1 MSRIRSRHRGSRGV
15 LTMNCPCCGCEVQS
29 GFAFCPKCGTK
40 QPNACPGCGFVCAP
54 DFAYCPKCGALV
66 GEDPKAGEQAS
77 IRTSP
82 ATFPSRARSPPLVPN
97 STVDPERTVQPP
109 QHNIDTEANRRTVT
123 VLFADLSGFTTMS
136 ERLDPEV
143 MQTLQNELFEEL
155 TTGVQRF
162 GGFVDKFIGDA
173 LLALFGAPVAHEDD
187 PERAV
192 RAALDMIRRTAHVGE
207 RAKAYTGSP
216 LLLHIGI
223 NTGHVVAGGLGVGVA
238 KSYSVTGDTVN
249 TAQRLQSMASPGDV
263 LVGPLTYR
271 LTRHAFSYESLGEVA
286 LKGKM
291 GSVLVHRLK
300 GPLEAPRAARGLQIL
315 GFSAPLIGR
324 DAELARMTSSLDR
337 ACGGTAQL
345 VRLVGE
351 AGVGKTRLVNEF
363 VTRVCD
369 GDRFASLAIRR
380 AVCSPLGE
388 QSYGTL
394 AAVLRSA
401 CGIAQNAS
409 ATEAQ
414 AKLAEALSELGV
426 PSDEAE
432 RLMPLY
438 LYVLGLSDPDAALQH
453 VEPEQL
459 RRQIFFAIRTVF
471 ERRLALSPL
480 LIIVEDL
487 HWADTVSLEALRF
500 LIDRIERTRLM
511 LLFTHRPM
519 LDTDQFGSRRIS
531 HTTLRLVPLG
541 AVDAQKLLAAF
552 FDQGW
557 SEPPGNLF
565 SRILERASGN
575 PLFIEE
581 IIRGLIEAG
590 ALERDGSRWRIKS
603 DLAAADI
610 PASIQALL
618 LARVDRLPHAVRR
631 LAQEAAVIGPRF
643 DAALLGA
650 TATDPAK
657 VEAGLELLCD
667 AEIVE
672 EVAGA
677 NSISLQFYR
686 FTQTM
691 LQDVIYQNLLLQR
704 RIEIHGRIG
713 AALERLH
720 GDNPER
726 LEDLILLG
734 HHFSLSASKLKG
746 SRYLSLAGDRAR
758 AAYANDDAIRLYQQA
773 LAVLL
778 TAGKE
783 GAEPLVLYER
793 IADLCGA
800 AGRRST
806 AEEHYQT
813 ALEAYRAAGDRAAA
827 ARMLR
832 KLGRLR
838 WDAGKR
844 SSAEAHYAEAAAL
857 LDGTDAPI
865 EWAHL
870 LQERG
875 HLAFRM
881 GDHASAAR
889 WADEALGYAQSVPP
903 DVDKL
908 TGLEAARATAEALN
922 TKGVALARLGRAQ
935 EAMRE
940 VERSVAAAEA
950 AGLLNAACRGYTNL
964 GVLYTMVD
972 PAQAIA
978 VCRRGLDVAERIG
991 DLGFQARLLANLA
1004 VACCTFTDRCSEEGV
1019 PAAEKAIELDRALDQ
1034 REHLSVPLI
1043 VLGQIYQ
1050 CHGKPG
1056 MAARCYNEAIV
1067 VARETGEPQQLFPC
1081 YDGLATLNL
1090 DRGDMP
1096 EAERY
1101 FALAHEVC
1109 ARHGLDPQGL
1119 IVLPFLD

>member
-1 MSRIRSRHRGSRGV
+1 MKCS
-15 LTMNCPCCGCEVQS
+15 GCSFEVQS

-40 QPNACPGCGFVCAP
+40 QPNPCPACGFPCAP

-66 GEDPKAGEQAS
+66 CEDPQGGGQAS
-77 IRTSP
+77 VRTSP
-82 ATFPSRARSPPLVPN
+82 KTLPTPLLVP
-97 STVDPERTVQPP
+97 TVEAERSFRPP
-109 QHNIDTEANRRTVT
+109 ADKIDSEANRRTIT
-123 VLFADLSGFTTMS
+123 VLFADLSGFTSMS

-155 TTGVQRF
+155 TAAVQSF

-173 LLALFGAPVAHEDD
+173 LLALFGAPAAHEDD

-192 RAALDMIRRTAHVGE
+192 RSALDMISRTARLSE
-207 RAKAYTGSP
+207 RVKAYAGSP
-216 LLLHIGI
+216 LLLHVGI

-249 TAQRLQSMASPGDV
+249 TAQRLQSMASPGEV
-263 LVGPLTYR
+263 LVGPLTHR
-271 LTRHAFSYESLGEVA
+271 LTRHAFSYDSLGEVS

-291 GSVLVHRLK
+291 GSVLVHRLNA
-300 GPLEAPRAARGLQIL
+300 PLEAPRAARGLDTL
-315 GFSAPLIGR
+315 GLNAPLIGR
-324 DAELARMTSSLDR
+324 DAELARTIGSLDL
-337 ACGGTAQL
+337 ACGGAAQL

-351 AGVGKTRLVNEF
+351 AGIGKTRLVNEF
-363 VTRVCD
+363 VGRIRD
-369 GDRFASLAIRR
+369 EDRFAGVAIRQ

-401 CGIAQNAS
+401 YGIAQKAG
-409 ATEAQ
+409 AAEAA
-414 AKLAEALSELGV
+414 AKVAEALSELGL
-426 PSDEAE
+426 PAEEAD

-438 LYVLGLSDPDAALQH
+438 LHVLGLGDPNAVLRH

-487 HWADTVSLEALRF
+487 HWADAVSLEALRF
-500 LIDRIERTRLM
+500 LMDRLERTRLM

-519 LDTDQFGSRRIS
+519 LELDRFGSSRIS
-531 HTTLRLVPLG
+531 HTTLRLPPLG
-541 AVDAQKLLAAF
+541 DVDGQRLLAAYF
-552 FDQGW
+552 SPSW
-557 SEPPGNLF
+557 REAPGHLF

-575 PLFIEE
+575 PLFLEE

-590 ALERDGSRWRIKS
+590 TLERDGAQWRIKS
-603 DLAAADI
+603 DEAAADI

-618 LARVDRLPHAVRR
+618 LARLDRLPHDVRR

-643 DAALLGA
+643 DAAVLRA
-650 TATDPAK
+650 TATERER

-672 EVAGA
+672 EVAGS
-677 NSISLQFYR
+677 NSSSLRSYR

-704 RIEIHGRIG
+704 RIELHGRIG
-713 AALERLH
+713 AALERLY
-720 GDNPER
+720 GKEPER

-734 HHFSLSASKLKG
+734 HHFSLSASKLRG
-746 SRYLSLAGDRAR
+746 ARYLRVAGDRAR
-758 AAYANDDAIRLYQQA
+758 ASYANDDALRFYQQS
-773 LAVLL
+773 LSVLS
-778 TAGKE
+778 TGSE
-783 GAEPLVLYER
+783 RQPEHLVLYER
-793 IADLCGA
+793 IADLCRV

-806 AEEHYQT
+806 AEEHYQS
-813 ALEAYRAAGDRAAA
+813 ALEGHRAAGDRIGE
-827 ARMLR
+827 ARILR
-832 KLGRLR
+832 KLGRLL

-844 SSAEAHYAEAAAL
+844 TKAEAHYAEAAERL
-857 LDGTDAPI
+857 GGIEAPI

-875 HLAFRM
+875 RLAFRV
-881 GDHASAAR
+881 GDHVAAAR
-889 WADEALGYAQSVPP
+889 WADEALGYARSVPA
-903 DVDKL
+903 DADGQA
-908 TGLEAARATAEALN
+908 GLEAARAVAEALN
-922 TKGVALARLGRAQ
+922 TKAVALARLGRHQ
-935 EAMRE
+935 EAVRE
-940 VERSVAAAEA
+940 VEQSVAAAEA
-950 AGLLNAACRGYTNL
+950 AGLLNVACRGYTNL
-964 GVLYTMVD
+964 GVLYTIVD
-972 PAQAIA
+972 PAQAME
-978 VCRRGLDVAERIG
+978 VCRRGLGIALRIA
-991 DLGFQARLLANLA
+991 DLGFQARLLANFA
-1004 VACCTFTDRCSEEGV
+1004 VACCTFTDRCTEEGV
-1019 PAAEKAIELDRALDQ
+1019 PAAEKAVEIDRALDQ
-1034 REHLSVPLI
+1034 REHLPVPLI
-1043 VLGQIYQ
+1043 VLGQIHQ
-1050 CHGKPG
+1050 CHFRPDL
-1056 MAARCYNEAIV
+1056 AARCYKEAID
-1067 VARETGEPQQLFPC
+1067 VASETGEPQLLFPC

-1109 ARHGLDPQGL
+1109 ARHGLDPAGL

>member
-1 MSRIRSRHRGSRGV
+1 
-15 LTMNCPCCGCEVQS
+15 MNCSCCGSEVQS
-29 GFAFCPKCGTK
+29 GFVFCPKCGTK
-40 QPNACPGCGFVCAP
+40 QPNACPGCGYACAP

-66 GEDPKAGEQAS
+66 SEAS
-77 IRTSP
+77 KSGGLASMRASRVTVPTS
-82 ATFPSRARSPPLVPN
+82 ASSPPLAPTAEAQYGFR
-97 STVDPERTVQPP
+97 SQPDK
-109 QHNIDTEANRRTVT
+109 IDSEANRRTIT

-143 MQTLQNELFEEL
+143 MQALQNELFEEL
-155 TTGVQRF
+155 TAAVQSF

-173 LLALFGAPVAHEDD
+173 LLALFGAPAAHEDD

-192 RAALDMIRRTAHVGE
+192 RAALDMIGRTAQLSE
-207 RAKAYTGSP
+207 RAKAYAGSP
-216 LLLHIGI
+216 LLLHVGI

-249 TAQRLQSMASPGDV
+249 TAQRLQSMASTGEV

-271 LTRHAFSYESLGEVA
+271 LTRHAFSYESLGEVS

-291 GSVLVHRLK
+291 GSVLVHRLN
-300 GPLEAPRAARGLQIL
+300 GPLDTPRAARGLDTL
-315 GFSAPLIGR
+315 GLSAPVIGR
-324 DAELARMTSSLDR
+324 DAELARLVDNLDL
-337 ACGGTAQL
+337 ACGGAAQL

-351 AGVGKTRLVNEF
+351 AGIGKTRLVDEF
-363 VTRVCD
+363 VAHARD
-369 GDRFASLAIRR
+369 EDRFAGVAIRR

-401 CGIAQNAS
+401 YGIAQKTTVA
-409 ATEAQ
+409 EAQ
-414 AKLAEALSELGV
+414 AKLATALSELGLAV
-426 PSDEAE
+426 EEAD

-438 LYVLGLSDPDAALQH
+438 FHVLGLGDPDAALQH

-471 ERRLALSPL
+471 ERRLVLSPL

-487 HWADTVSLEALRF
+487 HWADAVSLEALRF
-500 LIDRIERTRLM
+500 LMDRLERTRLM

-519 LDTDQFGSRRIS
+519 LELDQFGSGRIS
-531 HTTLRLVPLG
+531 HTTLRLLPLG
-541 AVDAQKLLAAF
+541 DADGQKLLAAYF
-552 FDQGW
+552 SHGW
-557 SEPPGNLF
+557 SEPPGSLF
-565 SRILERASGN
+565 SRILERAGGN
-575 PLFIEE
+575 PLFFEE

-590 ALERDGSRWRIKS
+590 ALERDGSQWRIKS
-603 DLAAADI
+603 DEAAADI

-618 LARVDRLPHAVRR
+618 LARLDRLPHEVRR

-650 TATDPAK
+650 MASQRTK

-677 NSISLQFYR
+677 NSISLRSYR

-704 RIEIHGRIG
+704 RIELHGRIG
-713 AALERLH
+713 AALERLY
-720 GDNPER
+720 GNEPER

-734 HHFSLSASKLKG
+734 HHFSLSASKPKG
-746 SRYLSLAGDRAR
+746 ARYLRAAGDRAR
-758 AAYANDDAIRLYQQA
+758 ATYANDDAIRFYQQA

-778 TAGKE
+778 AGGE
-783 GAEPLVLYER
+783 WEPERLIFCER
-793 IADLCGA
+793 IAELCAA
-800 AGRRST
+800 AGRRIT
-806 AEEHYQT
+806 AEEHYQS
-813 ALEAYRAAGDRAAA
+813 ALEGHRNAEDRIGE
-827 ARMLR
+827 ARILR
-832 KLGRLR
+832 KLGRLL

-844 SSAEAHYAEAAAL
+844 IKAEAHYAEAAERL
-857 LDGTDAPI
+857 GGTDAPI

-875 HLAFRM
+875 RLSFRT
-881 GDHASAAR
+881 GDHVAGAR
-889 WADEALGYAQSVPP
+889 WADEALGYARSVPA
-903 DVDKL
+903 DADRQV
-908 TGLEAARATAEALN
+908 GFEAARAIAESLN
-922 TKGVALARLGRAQ
+922 TKGVALARLGRHQ
-935 EAMRE
+935 EAVRE
-940 VERSVAAAEA
+940 VEQSVAAAEA
-950 AGLLNAACRGYTNL
+950 AGLLNVACRGYTNL
-964 GVLYTMVD
+964 GVLYTIVD
-972 PAQAIA
+972 PAKAVE
-978 VCRRGLDVAERIG
+978 VCRRGLDVACRIG
-991 DLGFQARLLANLA
+991 DLGFQARLLANFA
-1004 VACCTFTDRCSEEGV
+1004 VACCTFTDKCTEEGV
-1019 PAAEKAIELDRALDQ
+1019 PAAEKAIEIDRALDQ

-1043 VLGQIYQ
+1043 VLGQIHQ
-1050 CHGKPG
+1050 CHFRPDL
-1056 MAARCYNEAIV
+1056 AARCYNEAIE
-1067 VARETGEPQQLFPC
+1067 VASETGEPQQLFPC

-1101 FALAHEVC
+1101 FALAQDVC
-1109 ARHGLDPQGL
+1109 TRHGLDPAGL

>member
-1 MSRIRSRHRGSRGV
+1 
-15 LTMNCPCCGCEVQS
+15 MNCSRCGSEVQS
-29 GFAFCPKCGTK
+29 GFAFCPRCGTK
-40 QPNACPGCGFVCAP
+40 QPSACSCCGYLCAS
-54 DFAYCPKCGALV
+54 DFAYCPKCGAEV
-66 GEDPKAGEQAS
+66 NAVAKAGTES
-77 IRTSP
+77 I
-82 ATFPSRARSPPLVPN
+82 SPPIAAAA
-97 STVDPERTVQPP
+97 SRQVDAPALTPKLAAEAERVQPES
-109 QHNIDTEANRRTVT
+109 NKVDTGANRRTIT

-143 MQTLQNELFEEL
+143 MQAFQNELFEEL
-155 TTGVQRF
+155 TAAVQRF

-173 LLALFGAPVAHEDD
+173 LLALFGAPAAHEDD

-192 RAALDMIRRTAHVGE
+192 RAAIDMISRTASLGE
-207 RAKAYTGSP
+207 RSKIHAGSP
-216 LLLHIGI
+216 LMLHVGI
-223 NTGHVVAGGLGVGVA
+223 NTGQVVAGDLGAGVA

-249 TAQRLQSMASPGDV
+249 TAQRLQSMAPPGEI
-263 LVGPLTYR
+263 LVGPLTHR
-271 LTRHAFSYESLGEVA
+271 LTRHAFAYESLGDVA

-300 GPLEAPRAARGLQIL
+300 GALDTPREARGLDML
-315 GFSAPLIGR
+315 GLSAPLIGR
-324 DAELARMTSSLDR
+324 DAELARMIGTLDL
-337 ACGGTAQL
+337 ASGGAAQL

-351 AGVGKTRLVNEF
+351 AGIGKTRLVNEF
-363 VTRVCD
+363 IVRVRD
-369 GDRFASLAIRR
+369 EDRFANVAIRR

-401 CGIAQNAS
+401 YGIAQKAS
-409 ATEAQ
+409 MAETQ
-414 AKLAEALSELGV
+414 LRLSEALSELGLTAE
-426 PSDEAE
+426 EAE

-438 LYVLGLSDPDAALQH
+438 FYVLGLGDPDAALQH

-487 HWADTVSLEALRF
+487 HWADAVSLEALRF
-500 LIDRIERTRLM
+500 LMDRLERTRLM
-511 LLFTHRPM
+511 LLFTHRSM
-519 LDTDQFGSRRIS
+519 LEVDQFGSGRIS
-531 HTTLRLVPLG
+531 HTALRLGPLG
-541 AVDAQKLLAAF
+541 FADGQKLLAAF
-552 FDQGW
+552 FSQGW
-557 SEPPGNLF
+557 SESPGNLF
-565 SRILERASGN
+565 RRILERAGGN

-581 IIRGLIEAG
+581 IIRGLIESG
-590 ALERDGSRWRIKS
+590 VLERDGSQWRIKS
-603 DLAAADI
+603 DEAAADI

-618 LARVDRLPHAVRR
+618 LARLDRLPHQVRR

-643 DAALLGA
+643 DAALLSASA
-650 TATDPAK
+650 TERAD

-677 NSISLQFYR
+677 NAISLQSYR

-704 RIEIHGRIG
+704 RIEMHGRTG
-713 AALERLH
+713 AALERLY
-720 GDNPER
+720 GKEPER

-734 HHFSLSASKLKG
+734 HHFSLSASKPKG
-746 SRYLSLAGDRAR
+746 ARYLIAAGDRAR
-758 AAYANDDAIRLYQQA
+758 AMYANDDAIRLYQQA

-778 TAGKE
+778 TTG
-783 GAEPLVLYER
+783 EPGPERLMLCER

-813 ALEAYRAAGDRAAA
+813 ALEAHRAAGDRVAE
-827 ARMLR
+827 ARTTR
-832 KLGRLR
+832 KLGRLL
-838 WDAGKR
+838 WDSGKR
-844 SSAEAHYAEAAAL
+844 SQAEAHYAEAAAL
-857 LDGTDAPI
+857 LEGTDAPI

-875 HLAFRM
+875 HLAFRT
-881 GDHASAAR
+881 GDHAAAAK
-889 WADEALGYAQSVPP
+889 WADEALGYARSVPP
-903 DVDKL
+903 DVDQHAA
-908 TGLEAARATAEALN
+908 LEAARATAEALN
-922 TKGVALARLGRAQ
+922 TKGVALARLGRSR
-935 EAMRE
+935 EAVSE

-950 AGLLNAACRGYTNL
+950 AGLLSAACRGYTNL

-972 PAQAIA
+972 PAKAIE
-978 VCRRGLDVAERIG
+978 VCRRGLETARRIG
-991 DLGFQARLLANLA
+991 DLGFQARLLANYA
-1004 VACCTFTDRCSEEGV
+1004 VACCTFTDRCADEGV

-1034 REHLSVPLI
+1034 REHLPVPLI
-1043 VLGQIYQ
+1043 VLGQIHQ
-1050 CHGKPG
+1050 CHGQPEL
-1056 MAARCYNEAIV
+1056 AARCYNEAIE
-1067 VARETGEPQQLFPC
+1067 VAGETGEPQQLFPC
-1081 YDGLATLNL
+1081 YDGLATLSL

-1096 EAERY
+1096 EAERQ
-1101 FALAHEVC
+1101 FALAHDVC

>member
-1 MSRIRSRHRGSRGV
+1 
-15 LTMNCPCCGCEVQS
+15 MNCSCCGCEVQS
-29 GFAFCPKCGTK
+29 GFAFCPKCGMK
-40 QPNACPGCGFVCAP
+40 QPNACPGCGYACAP

-66 GEDPKAGEQAS
+66 GGALNDRGQA
-77 IRTSP
+77 R
-82 ATFPSRARSPPLVPN
+82 PSRPTAPVRASSPPLAPA
-97 STVDPERTVQPP
+97 VDPHQAFRPQPDR
-109 QHNIDTEANRRTVT
+109 IDNEANRRTIT
-123 VLFADLSGFTTMS
+123 VLFADLSGFTAMS

-155 TTGVQRF
+155 TEAVQGF

-173 LLALFGAPVAHEDD
+173 LLALFGAPAAHEDD

-192 RAALDMIRRTAHVGE
+192 RAALDMIKRTEQLSE
-207 RAKAYTGSP
+207 RAKVYAGAP

-249 TAQRLQSMASPGDV
+249 TAQRLQSMAPPGEV
-263 LVGPLTYR
+263 LVGPLTHR
-271 LTRHAFSYESLGEVA
+271 LTRHAFSYESLGEVS

-300 GPLEAPRAARGLQIL
+300 GPLDMPRAARGLDTL
-315 GFSAPLIGR
+315 GLSAPLIGR
-324 DAELARMTSSLDR
+324 DAELARMIGSLDR
-337 ACGGTAQL
+337 ACGGAAQL

-351 AGVGKTRLVNEF
+351 AGIGKTRLMNEF
-363 VTRVCD
+363 AARIRD
-369 GDRFASLAIRR
+369 EERFAGVAIRQ

-401 CGIAQNAS
+401 YGIAQKAS
-409 ATEAQ
+409 AAEAE
-414 AKLAEALSELGV
+414 ARLAEALSELGLAAE
-426 PSDEAE
+426 EAE

-438 LYVLGLSDPDAALQH
+438 VHVLGLGGPDAALQH

-487 HWADTVSLEALRF
+487 HWADAVSLEALRF
-500 LIDRIERTRLM
+500 LMDRLERTRLM
-511 LLFTHRPM
+511 LLFTHRPT
-519 LDTDQFGSRRIS
+519 LELDQFGSGRIS
-531 HTTLRLVPLG
+531 HTTLRLLPLC
-541 AVDAQKLLAAF
+541 DADGQNLLAAYF
-552 FDQGW
+552 SHGW
-557 SEPPGNLF
+557 REPPGNLF

-575 PLFIEE
+575 PLFLEE

-590 ALERDGSRWRIKS
+590 ALERDGSQWRIKS
-603 DLAAADI
+603 DEAAADI

-618 LARVDRLPHAVRR
+618 LARLDRLPHEVRR

-650 TATDPAK
+650 TATGPAN
-657 VEAGLELLCD
+657 VEVGLELLCD

-677 NSISLQFYR
+677 NSISLRSYR

-704 RIEIHGRIG
+704 RIELHGRIG
-713 AALERLH
+713 AALERLY
-720 GDNPER
+720 GSEPER

-734 HHFSLSASKLKG
+734 HHFSLSAHKSKG
-746 SRYLSLAGDRAR
+746 ARYLRAAGDRAR
-758 AAYANDDAIRLYQQA
+758 ATYANDDAIRLYQQA

-778 TAGKE
+778 TSGE
-783 GAEPLVLYER
+783 CEPERLVLYER
-793 IADLCGA
+793 IADLCAA
-800 AGRRST
+800 AGRRNT
-806 AEEHYQT
+806 AEEHYQS
-813 ALEAYRAAGDRAAA
+813 ALEGHRVAEDRIGE
-827 ARMLR
+827 ARILR
-832 KLGRLR
+832 KLGRLL

-844 SSAEAHYAEAAAL
+844 IKAERHYAEAADVL
-857 LDGTDAPI
+857 GGTDAPI

-875 HLAFRM
+875 RLGFRI
-881 GDHASAAR
+881 GDHVAAAT
-889 WADEALGYAQSVPP
+889 WADEALGYARSVPA
-903 DVDKL
+903 DADEHA
-908 TGLEAARATAEALN
+908 GLEAARAIAEALN
-922 TKGVALARLGRAQ
+922 TKAVALARLGRHQDAV
-935 EAMRE
+935 RE
-940 VERSVAAAEA
+940 VEQSVAVAEG
-950 AGLLNAACRGYTNL
+950 AGLLNVACRGYTNL
-964 GVLYTMVD
+964 SVLYTIVD
-972 PAQAIA
+972 PAQAME
-978 VCRRGLDVAERIG
+978 VCRRGLDVAHRIG
-991 DLGFQARLLANLA
+991 DLGFQARLLANFA
-1004 VACCTFTDRCSEEGV
+1004 VACCTFTDKCTDEGV
-1019 PAAEKAIELDRALDQ
+1019 PAAEKAIKIDRALDQ
-1034 REHLSVPLI
+1034 REHLPVPLI
-1043 VLGQIYQ
+1043 VLGQIHQ
-1050 CHGKPG
+1050 CHFRPDQ
-1056 MAARCYNEAIV
+1056 AARCYNEAIE
-1067 VARETGEPQQLFPC
+1067 VASETGEPQQLFPC

-1101 FALAHEVC
+1101 FALADDVC
-1109 ARHGLDPQGL
+1109 TRHGLDPAGL

>member
-1 MSRIRSRHRGSRGV
+1 M
-15 LTMNCPCCGCEVQS
+15 
-29 GFAFCPKCGTK
+29 
-40 QPNACPGCGFVCAP
+40 
-54 DFAYCPKCGALV
+54 
-66 GEDPKAGEQAS
+66 
-77 IRTSP
+77 
-82 ATFPSRARSPPLVPN
+82 
-97 STVDPERTVQPP
+97 
-109 QHNIDTEANRRTVT
+109 
-123 VLFADLSGFTTMS
+123 
-136 ERLDPEV
+136 
-143 MQTLQNELFEEL
+143 
-155 TTGVQRF
+155 
-162 GGFVDKFIGDA
+162 
-173 LLALFGAPVAHEDD
+173 
-187 PERAV
+187 
-192 RAALDMIRRTAHVGE
+192 
-207 RAKAYTGSP
+207 
-216 LLLHIGI
+216 
-223 NTGHVVAGGLGVGVA
+223 
-238 KSYSVTGDTVN
+238 
-249 TAQRLQSMASPGDV
+249 
-263 LVGPLTYR
+263 
-271 LTRHAFSYESLGEVA
+271 
-286 LKGKM
+286 GKM

-300 GPLEAPRAARGLQIL
+300 GPLDTPRTARGLDTL
-315 GFSAPLIGR
+315 GLSAPLIGR
-324 DAELARMTSSLDR
+324 DAELARVISSLDL
-337 ACGGTAQL
+337 ACGSAAQL

-351 AGVGKTRLVNEF
+351 AGIGKTRLVNEF
-363 VTRVCD
+363 VARAHD
-369 GDRFASLAIRR
+369 EERFAGVAIRR

-401 CGIAQNAS
+401 YGIARK
-409 ATEAQ
+409 ATAAEAH

-426 PSDEAE
+426 AVDEAE

-438 LYVLGLSDPDAALQH
+438 FYVLGLGDPDAVLQH

-487 HWADTVSLEALRF
+487 HWADAVSLEALRF
-500 LIDRIERTRLM
+500 LMDRLERTRLM
-511 LLFTHRPM
+511 LLVTHRPM
-519 LDTDQFGSRRIS
+519 LEMDQFGSGRIS
-531 HTTLRLVPLG
+531 HTTLRLAPLG
-541 AVDAQKLLAAF
+541 VTDGQTLLAAF
-552 FDQGW
+552 FSQGW
-557 SEPPGNLF
+557 SDPPGHLF

-590 ALERDGSRWRIKS
+590 TLERDGPHWRIKS

-618 LARVDRLPHAVRR
+618 LARVDRLPHEVRR

-650 TATDPAK
+650 TATEPANLDT
-657 VEAGLELLCD
+657 GLELMCD

-677 NSISLQFYR
+677 NSISLRSFR
-686 FTQTM
+686 FTQTL

-704 RIEIHGRIG
+704 RIEMHGRIG
-713 AALERLH
+713 AALERLC
-720 GDNPER
+720 GDDPER

-734 HHFSLSASKLKG
+734 RHFSLSASKSRG
-746 SRYLSLAGDRAR
+746 VRYLSAAADRAR
-758 AAYANDDAIRLYQQA
+758 AIYANDDAIRLYRQA
-773 LAVLL
+773 LAVML
-778 TAGKE
+778 TAGNQGLE
-783 GAEPLVLYER
+783 RLILYER
-793 IADLCGA
+793 IGDLCGA

-813 ALEAYRAAGDRAAA
+813 ALEAHRAAGDRAAA
-827 ARMLR
+827 ARVLR
-832 KLGRLR
+832 KLGRLL

-844 SSAEAHYAEAAAL
+844 SGAEAHYAEAAAL
-857 LDGTDAPI
+857 LEGTDAPI

-875 HLAFRM
+875 HLAFRV
-881 GDHASAAR
+881 GDHATAAK
-889 WADEALGYAQSVPP
+889 WADEALGYARSVPP
-903 DVDKL
+903 DMDKQA
-908 TGLEAARATAEALN
+908 GLEAARAIAEALN
-922 TKGVALARLGRAQ
+922 TKGVALARLGRSV
-935 EAMRE
+935 EAVRE
-940 VERSVAAAEA
+940 VERSVATAEA

-964 GVLYTMVD
+964 GVLYTMVN
-972 PAQAIA
+972 PAQAIE
-978 VCRRGLDVAERIG
+978 VCRRGLEIAQRIG

-1004 VACCTFTDRCSEEGV
+1004 VASCTFSDRCSDEGV

-1056 MAARCYNEAIV
+1056 LAARCYNEAIAV
-1067 VARETGEPQQLFPC
+1067 VGEMGEPQQLFPC

-1090 DRGDMP
+1090 DRGDMT

-1101 FALAHEVC
+1101 FALAHDVC
-1109 ARHGLDPQGL
+1109 TRHGLDPQGL